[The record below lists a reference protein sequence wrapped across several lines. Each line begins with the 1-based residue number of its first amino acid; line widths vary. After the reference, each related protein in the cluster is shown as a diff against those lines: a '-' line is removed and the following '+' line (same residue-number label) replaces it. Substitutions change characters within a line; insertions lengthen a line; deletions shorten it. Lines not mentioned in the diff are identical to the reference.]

1 MVERQFENGEEDSS
15 MKKILL
21 VVAGV
26 GFQEKEYFDTKTVL
40 ESAGFEVVMAS
51 DIGGEAISDSGNRVK
66 VNITLDLVDS
76 SQFDGIF
83 FIGGSGALKHL
94 DNQESNRILNEAMI
108 LQKPYGAICI
118 ALRILA
124 RAHVLVGK
132 EATGWDEDGELSQ
145 IFAQNNV
152 GYVREPVVV
161 DGNIVTARDRFVA
174 KDFAQAIVH
183 LL

>member
-1 MVERQFENGEEDSS
+1 

-21 VVAGV
+21 VVAGE

-40 ESAGFEVVMAS
+40 ESAGFEVVIAS
-51 DIGGEAISDSGNRVK
+51 DVANEAVGDAGIRIIVDWVLEK
-66 VNITLDLVDS
+66 VDS

-118 ALRILA
+118 APRILA

-152 GYVREPVVV
+152 GYVCEPVVV